1 MDYGNLWI
9 IISGALL
16 LVILGGGLGYFIK
29 SLINNHNES
38 QMAEETEQR
47 ILHRLSEEDRAQRLD
62 FLEEK
67 DQWYKYKADQEKDFE
82 SQVEAVNQREK
93 GLGRKDREIT
103 KKREELQKQWGQ
115 LKQREKQ
122 LSFRDEESRRS
133 EQDLKGT
140 MEKFRQQ
147 LEMVA
152 NMTADQAR
160 EQLLEHLAG
169 EVRARSAAMIRA
181 ERIRAKEE
189 SEREAKKIIALAI
202 QRCAVEEAVRVSTST
217 VTLPNE
223 GIKSRIIGKEGRNV
237 RAFETATGVKVVV
250 DDTPDTVL
258 LSSFDPGKRE
268 AAARAMKRLIAD
280 GGFTPSRIEDV
291 VGKCK
296 TELEEDMFRQGNRA
310 LADIGVSDHHPE
322 LPHYVGMMKYRTTV
336 GQNLLQHSMEVAQ
349 LAGLIAA
356 EIGLDV
362 RLARR
367 AGLLHDIGK
376 TVSREMEGT
385 HMNLGVELGEK
396 FGEHPIVK
404 EVIAEHHG
412 DDERMSP
419 TFFVVKA
426 ADTISS
432 IRPGGRHED
441 LEGYAR
447 RIMRLEEIAN
457 SFDGVRDVYAINAG
471 REIRVMVKG
480 DEISDDDSELL
491 SFDIA
496 ERVKNELT
504 FAGEVKVMVVRE
516 IRSVR
521 HTGKE
526 RNRRGGNRNSAGR
539 KPRSGRRSKN
549 TISKN

>member
-1 MDYGNLWI
+1 MQ
-9 IISGALL
+9 
-16 LVILGGGLGYFIK
+16 K
-29 SLINNHNES
+29 SK
-38 QMAEETEQR
+38 
-47 ILHRLSEEDRAQRLD
+47 SEL
-62 FLEEK
+62 
-67 DQWYKYKADQEKDFE
+67 
-82 SQVEAVNQREK
+82 
-93 GLGRKDREIT
+93 
-103 KKREELQKQWGQ
+103 
-115 LKQREKQ
+115 
-122 LSFRDEESRRS
+122 
-133 EQDLKGT
+133 EQD
-140 MEKFRQQ
+140 
-147 LEMVA
+147 
-152 NMTADQAR
+152 
-160 EQLLEHLAG
+160 
-169 EVRARSAAMIRA
+169 MIQ
-181 ERIRAKEE
+181 EGNK
-189 SEREAKKIIALAI
+189 AL
-202 QRCAVEEAVRVSTST
+202 V
-217 VTLPNE
+217 
-223 GIKSRIIGKEGRNV
+223 
-237 RAFETATGVKVVV
+237 
-250 DDTPDTVL
+250 
-258 LSSFDPGKRE
+258 
-268 AAARAMKRLIAD
+268 
-280 GGFTPSRIEDV
+280 
-291 VGKCK
+291 
-296 TELEEDMFRQGNRA
+296 
-310 LADIGVSDHHPE
+310 DIGVSEYHPE

-516 IRSVR
+516 VRSVR
-521 HTGKE
+521 YTGRG
-526 RNRRGGNRNSAGR
+526 RNRRGGTEIREGESRAPGAVPKIPSTKTEKLVQSAFAAQTCGA
-539 KPRSGRRSKN
+539 RSKLPPGA
-549 TISKN
+549 TCLCGGMAAMLLYLSDFQKQLFCGYLDRSSG

>member
-1 MDYGNLWI
+1 MDYGNFWI
-9 IISGALL
+9 IIPGALL
-16 LVILGGGLGYFIK
+16 LVIMGGGLGYFIK

-38 QMAEETEQR
+38 QMSEETEQR

-291 VGKCK
+291 VEKCK

-396 FGEHPIVK
+396 FGEHPIV
-404 EVIAEHHG
+404 
-412 DDERMSP
+412 
-419 TFFVVKA
+419 
-426 ADTISS
+426 
-432 IRPGGRHED
+432 
-441 LEGYAR
+441 
-447 RIMRLEEIAN
+447 
-457 SFDGVRDVYAINAG
+457 
-471 REIRVMVKG
+471 
-480 DEISDDDSELL
+480 
-491 SFDIA
+491 
-496 ERVKNELT
+496 
-504 FAGEVKVMVVRE
+504 
-516 IRSVR
+516 
-521 HTGKE
+521 
-526 RNRRGGNRNSAGR
+526 
-539 KPRSGRRSKN
+539 
-549 TISKN
+549 

>member
-1 MDYGNLWI
+1 MTYQDLWI
-9 IISGALL
+9 VIPSALGLML
-16 LVILGGGLGYFIK
+16 LGTGLGVLIK
-29 SLINNHNES
+29 GLLQRHNQAREEEAGENGLKRL
-38 QMAEETEQR
+38 AEDEPK
-47 ILHRLSEEDRAQRLD
+47 QRLV

-67 DQWYKYKADQEKDFE
+67 DNWYKFKVQEEKGLEKQARDL
-82 SQVEAVNQREK
+82 SQREK
-93 GLGRKDREIT
+93 GVAHKDREVNNE
-103 KKREELQKQWGQ
+103 REELRKEWRRFKNQ
-115 LKQREKQ
+115 EKR
-122 LSFRDEESRRS
+122 LRGRDKANQQAAEELNHTLETYRKR
-133 EQDLKGT
+133 
-140 MEKFRQQ
+140 

-152 NMTADQAR
+152 NMTADEAK

-169 EVRARSAAMIRA
+169 EVRARSAAMIRV
-181 ERIRAKEE
+181 ERTRAKEE
-189 SEREAKKIIALAI
+189 SEREARKIIALAI

-217 VTLPNE
+217 VMLPNE
-223 GIKSRIIGKEGRNV
+223 DIKSRIIGKEGRNV

-250 DDTPDTVL
+250 DDTPETVL
-258 LSSFDPGKRE
+258 LSSFDPAKRE
-268 AAARAMKRLIAD
+268 AAARAMERLIAE
-280 GGFTPSRIEDV
+280 GGFTPSRIEEV
-291 VGKCK
+291 VERCK
-296 TELEEDMFRQGNRA
+296 NELENDMLEEGERA
-310 LADIGVSDHHPE
+310 LEEIGARDVHPE
-322 LPHYVGMMKYRTTV
+322 LSHYVGMMKYRTTV

-349 LAGLIAA
+349 LAGLMAA

-362 RLARR
+362 PLARR

-412 DDERMSP
+412 DNERLSP
-419 TFFVVKA
+419 IFFIVKA

-457 SFDGVRDVYAINAG
+457 SFDGVQDVYAINAG
-471 REIRVMVKG
+471 RELRVMVRG
-480 DEISDDDSELL
+480 DEISDDDSEMLA
-491 SFDIA
+491 FDIA

-516 IRSVR
+516 TRSVR
-521 HTGKE
+521 FAGRA
-526 RNRRGGNRNSAGR
+526 RNRQGMNRNSGGR
-539 KPRSGRRSKN
+539 RPRSNRRSRN
-549 TISKN
+549 TINQN